1 MSILLFQ
8 AFRAVEDAI
17 YDNFA
22 GPNDV
27 GLFSA
32 SVQQTVYDT
41 QVSHEF
47 SVPNSRI
54 HVHGFMQ
61 FLTFHGIMF
70 HCTSKS

>member
-41 QVSHEF
+41 QVSHKF
-47 SVPNSRI
+47 SVTNSRT
-54 HVHGFMQ
+54 HVHGKFMLESN
-61 FLTFHGIMF
+61 F
-70 HCTSKS
+70 